1 MEESNN
7 YGHQHPLLLMLNQD
21 QLINYGSGVADC
33 SRCGEKVSA
42 PCFCCVE
49 HCGFYLHK
57 VCAEAPLELNHPF
70 HPHHPLLLMQNAPYS
85 SGRYICNF
93 CGERGN
99 DFVYHCSCPF
109 DFHIKCA
116 LFTFNIAENNLKEL
130 DHVALQH
137 PLVFTENGDEELE
150 DVAKCFVCWEPL
162 AKYTHFSPDCGFN
175 LHEKCAKLPF
185 KLNHM
190 CHRKHPLVLQFNSEG
205 LSCKVCQ
212 ETRQINIGFVYGCSP
227 CNFSIHIECVSPSP
241 IIEDKSHQH
250 PFSLILRQA
259 PFICDACG
267 TEGNHAAYACCTC
280 NIIVHKK
287 CISLPH
293 IIKSRWHHHPVSH
306 TYVLHKEHFE
316 RLDCMICHIEVNTEY
331 GSYYCVDCNIIF
343 HVNCAT
349 RDLDFFYVVSPENE
363 DEKPLDISLNSITNV
378 LERNDAGEATM
389 IEHFKHNHYLTLS
402 DKIREYGNKCCD
414 GCMLLIS
421 DSFYYCSE
429 CEFFLHKA
437 CAELPKMKPIWYH
450 SCQLATLVLTS
461 DHIFRCEICDFLS
474 NGFAYKCNECGSHT
488 CLRCQ
493 AIPPDAL
500 SCPGHEHPLLFYFDF
515 GGRCSACGLDIEP
528 AYSCKDCNYSVDHF
542 CMLLPTRVSHK
553 CDEHL
558 LALTYHDIHDYSKH
572 HYCDICEQ
580 KRDLKRWFYHCTT
593 CDTSAHVKCVLGEYP
608 FIKTGSIYKEGDH
621 PHPVTFVKKIKHY
634 PKCTKCG
641 EPCEE
646 LALECAE
653 PE

>member
-7 YGHQHPLLLMLNQD
+7 YGHQHPLLLMLNQE

-42 PCFCCVE
+42 PCFCYVE

-57 VCAEAPLELNHPF
+57 
-70 HPHHPLLLMQNAPYS
+70 
-85 SGRYICNF
+85 
-93 CGERGN
+93 
-99 DFVYHCSCPF
+99 
-109 DFHIKCA
+109 
-116 LFTFNIAENNLKEL
+116 NNLREL
-130 DHVALQH
+130 EHVALQY
-137 PLVFTENGDEELE
+137 DEELE
-150 DVAKCFVCWEPL
+150 DVAKCFGCCEPL
-162 AKYTHFSPDCGFN
+162 AKYTNFSPDCGFN
-175 LHEKCAKLPF
+175 LHEKCAKLRF
-185 KLNHM
+185 KLNHV
-190 CHRKHPLVLQFNSEG
+190 CHRNHPLVLQFNSEE

-212 ETRQINIGFVYGCSP
+212 ETRQINIGFVYGCSS

-267 TEGNHAAYACCTC
+267 TAGNHAAYACCTC
-280 NIIVHKK
+280 NIMVHRK

-293 IIKSRWHHHPVSH
+293 IIKIRWHHHPVSH
-306 TYVLHKEHFE
+306 IYFLHKEHFE
-316 RLDCMICHIEVNTEY
+316 RLDCMICHIEVNEEY
-331 GSYYCVDCNIIF
+331 GSYYSVDCNIIF

-349 RDLDFFYVVSPENE
+349 RDPLFFYVVSPENE

-378 LERNDAGEATM
+378 LERNDAGEATI

-437 CAELPKMKPIWYH
+437 CAELPKMKKSIWTH
-450 SCQLATLVLTS
+450 FCQLATLFLTS
-461 DHIFRCEICDFLS
+461 DNIFRCEICDFLS
-474 NGFAYKCNECGSHT
+474 NGFAYKCNECGRHT

-500 SCPGHEHPLLFYFDF
+500 SCPGHEHPLLYYYDF
-515 GGRCSACGLDIEP
+515 VGRCSACGLDVKR
-528 AYSCKDCNYSVDHF
+528 AFSCKDCNYSVDPL

-558 LALTYHDIHDYSKH
+558 LAL
-572 HYCDICEQ
+572 C
-580 KRDLKRWFYHCTT
+580 
-593 CDTSAHVKCVLGEYP
+593 
-608 FIKTGSIYKEGDH
+608 
-621 PHPVTFVKKIKHY
+621 
-634 PKCTKCG
+634 
-641 EPCEE
+641 
-646 LALECAE
+646 
-653 PE
+653 

>member
-1 MEESNN
+1 MEEFNN
-7 YGHQHPLLLMLNQD
+7 YGDQHPLLLMLNEE

-33 SRCGEKVSA
+33 SRLEK
-42 PCFCCVE
+42 
-49 HCGFYLHK
+49 
-57 VCAEAPLELNHPF
+57 
-70 HPHHPLLLMQNAPYS
+70 APYS
-85 SGRYICNF
+85 TGRYICAL
-93 CGERGN
+93 CRQGG
-99 DFVYHCSCPF
+99 DKFVYHCSCEL

-130 DHVALQH
+130 EHVAFQD
-137 PLVFTENGDEELE
+137 PLISTKSGDEEL
-150 DVAKCFVCWEPL
+150 DDAAKCFWCWEPL
-162 AKYTHFSPDCGFN
+162 ANYTHFSPNCGFN
-175 LHEKCAKLPF
+175 LHKKCAMLPL
-185 KLNHM
+185 KMNHV
-190 CHRKHPLVLQFNSEG
+190 CHRKHPLVLQFNSVPLPCKICQKTDQSG
-205 LSCKVCQ
+205 L
-212 ETRQINIGFVYGCSP
+212 GFVYCCSP
-227 CNFSIHIECVSPSP
+227 CKFSIHIECVSPSP
-241 IIEDKSHQH
+241 IIEDKNHQH

-259 PFICDACG
+259 PLICDACG

-280 NIIVHKK
+280 NIMVHKK

-306 TYVLHKEHFE
+306 TYFLHKEHFE
-316 RLDCMICHIEVNTEY
+316 RLDCMICHNEVNTEY

-349 RDLDFFYVVSPENE
+349 RDKDFYYIVSLENK
-363 DEKPLDISLNSITNV
+363 DGKPLDISLNSTNV
-378 LERNDAGEATM
+378 LERNDAGEATI

-429 CEFFLHKA
+429 CEFFLHKT

-450 SCQLATLVLTS
+450 LCQSATLVLTS
-461 DHIFRCEICDFLS
+461 DNIFRCEICYFLS
-474 NGFAYKCNECGSHT
+474 NGLAYKCNECGTHT

-493 AIPPDAL
+493 ALPPDAL
-500 SCPGHEHPLLFYFDF
+500 TCPGHEHPLLYYYDFD
-515 GGRCSACGLDIEP
+515 GQCSACEP
-528 AYSCKDCNYSVDHF
+528 I
-542 CMLLPTRVSHK
+542 CMLLPTRARHK

-558 LALTYHDIHDYSKH
+558 LALTYYDINDYSKYH
-572 HYCDICEQ
+572 HCDICEQ
-580 KRDLKRWFYHCTT
+580 KRDLKCWFYHCTT
-593 CDTSAHVKCVLGEYP
+593 CDTSAHVKCILGEYP

-621 PHPVTFVKKIKHY
+621 PHPLTFVKKIKHY
-634 PKCTKCG
+634 PACTKCG

-653 PE
+653 AECNYLVHWKCMNPYGSEYGFLKYKDF